1 MNADR
6 RAGFTLV
13 ELLIALVVGT
23 AILGAAYRLL
33 AGNQRFYRAQTQV
46 TEVQQNLRA
55 VGLILPGELREISAS
70 GGDIIAMS
78 DTSISIRAMRN
89 FAIVCAVPV
98 PATGVVIV
106 RNSMTYGYRAMDPTR
121 DSAFVF
127 RDGDTDLSSDDRW
140 LNAAIGSVAPG
151 ICTDGAA
158 GTIVTLS
165 GMVGGLSQLDSVTV
179 GSPLRTYERVRY
191 RLYDDGT
198 GTWWL
203 GTQVIVSGAYSTI
216 SPLAGPLRA
225 RDGLELRY
233 YDTAGAV
240 TAVEDEGAT
249 IEIVAR
255 AQSSQPINTPGRA
268 VGYYQD
274 SLTVRVALRNN

>member
-1 MNADR
+1 MNANS

-13 ELLIALVVGT
+13 ELLIALVVGA
-23 AILGAAYRLL
+23 AIMGAAYRLL

-89 FAIVCAVPV
+89 FAIVCSAPV
-98 PATGVVIV
+98 PATGVVVV
-106 RNSMTYGYRAMDPTR
+106 RNSMIYGYRAMDPTR

-140 LNAAIGSVAPG
+140 LNAAIGSVASG
-151 ICTDGAA
+151 LCTDGAA

-233 YDTAGAV
+233 YDAAGAV
-240 TAVEDEGAT
+240 TAVEDEVAT

-255 AQSSQPINTPGRA
+255 AQSTQPINTPGRA
-268 VGYYQD
+268 IGYYQD